1 MIGAYKASIVSFILP
16 IVTCLIAL
24 YIPDIN
30 PVFTYISAFMLILN
44 IVVFLVMLSIFKKRR
59 RQNAARLLI
68 IFNTLTAFL
77 FFTFPLLKVLIGYNW
92 LQAIL
97 VVFFFICILLSIYDQ
112 KSETPIVFPD
122 KGKRRRFD
130 YLFYVIPVVVC
141 LLGGGGSIIASRI
154 MTDIFGDALT
164 SIWGSSILYI
174 LGCWLAFVTNS
185 IFYQGFAKN
194 GVWIK

>member
-1 MIGAYKASIVSFILP
+1 MIGVYKASIVSFLLP

-24 YIPDIN
+24 YIPDVN
-30 PVFTYISAFMLILN
+30 SVFTYISTFIFILN
-44 IVVFLVMLSIFKKRR
+44 IVVFLIMLGVFKKRR

-92 LQAIL
+92 LQVIL
-97 VVFFFICILLSIYDQ
+97 VVVFFSCILLSIYDQ
-112 KSETPIVFPD
+112 KSEKPIVFPD
-122 KGKRRRFD
+122 KGKRRKYD
-130 YLFYVIPVVVC
+130 YLFYVIPVVIC
-141 LLGGGGSIIASRI
+141 LLGGGGSIVASRI
-154 MTDIFGDALT
+154 MTDIFGDAFM

-174 LGCWLAFVTNS
+174 LGCWLAFVINS